1 MSDQSVLPA
10 GIPRN
15 DSLANRLIQYD
26 NRPEPQVQLAIE
38 PMVDVVL
45 REVLIQFRCALGF
58 PLAVMFGQDEL
69 AEDGRS
75 AKDAFAV
82 VGCGLQS
89 VVLLGM
95 DVVVKEV
102 VAGLVGAGKVQV
114 EERLFGI

>member
-45 REVLIQFRCALGF
+45 REVLIQFRCGLGF
-58 PLAVMFGQDEL
+58 PFAVMFGQDEL

-102 VAGLVGAGKVQV
+102 VAGFVGAGKVQV
-114 EERLFGI
+114 KEWLFRV